1 MTNSKDRLTESEFN
15 EKYLVTEGRLLD
27 YMIIYAIG
35 IRFIKP
41 FKKWKAYAHGLIDEK
56 GNILK
61 PPKTAEEKN
70 AFTPLD
76 NVILRIKRLIP
87 ARLGYLLT
95 AAYIFKGFMTRK
107 FTQVESNER
116 IIKKNIHLEEARKKV
131 CDIIKN
137 NQNFDEEEFWSYVA
151 NMRDF

>member
-1 MTNSKDRLTESEFN
+1 MDSNSKDILN
-15 EKYLVTEGRLLD
+15 EKQLLTEGRLLD
-27 YMIIYAIG
+27 YLIIFAIG

-41 FKKWKAYAHGLIDEK
+41 FKKWKAFSLGLIDEK

-61 PPKTAEEKN
+61 PPKSVEEKN

-87 ARLGYLLT
+87 ARLAYLLT
-95 AAYIFKGFMTRK
+95 AAYIFKGFMNRR
-107 FTQVESNER
+107 FRQIESEEKT
-116 IIKKNIHLEEARKKV
+116 IQKNIHLKEARKKV

-137 NQNFDEEEFWSYVA
+137 NQHFDEEEFWSYVA
-151 NMRDF
+151 NMRDFS